1 MRARSFSRTIETRNR
16 SHTLK
21 GSVLLEPPDR
31 QGRPLV
37 AAFRLNG
44 SMRSRGGGV
53 LSFFVLFIG
62 SAQRGI
68 EPAMDRCP
76 DGTEARNGAVSPAG
90 VLCCHERGRLWTL
103 GALANSDGR
112 RSSNRVLQAVPAG
125 SAAQV
130 DIATAGDGSALSEG
144 GPPSQRSIRAAL
156 VLSRSAAGRGNSVA
170 PAPGAEDGAGA
181 LAERDRRTGRDDPI
195 ATLDRA
201 AAVVVEADDS
211 PAPG

>member
-1 MRARSFSRTIETRNR
+1 MRARSFSRTIATVD
-16 SHTLK
+16 
-21 GSVLLEPPDR
+21 GPVLLEPPDR

-44 SMRSRGGGV
+44 SMRSRGARV

-68 EPAMDRCP
+68 EPAMGIATAGRHRGPQRCSQP
-76 DGTEARNGAVSPAG
+76 
-90 VLCCHERGRLWTL
+90 GRCFVQSRKRMPLDLW
-103 GALANSDGR
+103 ALSRTATVGGHPIGCGR
-112 RSSNRVLQAVPAG
+112 PSHRG

-130 DIATAGDGSALSEG
+130 DIATAGDGSALGEG
-144 GPPSQRSIRAAL
+144 GTPSQRSIRAAL
-156 VLSRSAAGRGNSVA
+156 VLSRSAAGRGNSIA

-195 ATLDRA
+195 ATLDRGV
-201 AAVVVEADDS
+201 AVVVEAGDS